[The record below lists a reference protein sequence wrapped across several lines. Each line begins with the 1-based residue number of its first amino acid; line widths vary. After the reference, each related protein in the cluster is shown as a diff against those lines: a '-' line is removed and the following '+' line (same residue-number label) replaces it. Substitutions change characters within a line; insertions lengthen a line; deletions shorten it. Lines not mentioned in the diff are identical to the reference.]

1 MSQKK
6 QTTESA
12 EAIASALK
20 PNQPAMQGKYHWLR
34 ISLIC
39 LHWLHYVVDQEQEML
54 DEEAANQQRLCA
66 ITIID
71 LNNKEINLKVS
82 LEPLTSNPRA

>member
-1 MSQKK
+1 MENF
-6 QTTESA
+6 TDLLTL
-12 EAIASALK
+12 IAF
-20 PNQPAMQGKYHWLR
+20 
-34 ISLIC
+34 C
-39 LHWLHYVVDQEQEML
+39 LMLDQEQEML